1 MAASSRTRSGPN
13 VSFERGHRDRLIA
26 PTMKKVSPGLSPTAA
41 AIIHKAQAGRFS
53 IPHVPPLHRRGGWR
67 GDSQQPVNSCPITK
81 PTTSRCSGN
90 GDPEGADNF
99 RDPDIAICAHPR
111 LGEVRDVGCPSG
123 GDLRGC
129 RGRDRAH
136 SPTNLTGRFVD
147 QGGSAPARGYGGPGT
162 RAACRRACCSRPA
175 SSLSFTRYP
184 IATKRTAV
192 TPWETCQGVSG
203 FHWRPFHHRL
213 LYLRLPSFTEL
224 N

>member
-67 GDSQQPVNSCPITK
+67 GDSQQLVNSCPITK

-99 RDPDIAICAHPR
+99 RDI
-111 LGEVRDVGCPSG
+111 GEHNIEILCG
-123 GDLRGC
+123 
-129 RGRDRAH
+129 
-136 SPTNLTGRFVD
+136 
-147 QGGSAPARGYGGPGT
+147 
-162 RAACRRACCSRPA
+162 
-175 SSLSFTRYP
+175 
-184 IATKRTAV
+184 
-192 TPWETCQGVSG
+192 E
-203 FHWRPFHHRL
+203 
-213 LYLRLPSFTEL
+213 LRLSPGEL
-224 N
+224 SVLAKNHVI